1 MHCDPY
7 NTKNAKKPY
16 KKILEDENLNP
27 PPLFP
32 PPDPLDGDFLRPKIE
47 ENFLIN
53 SSKSGAS
60 FLLPQG
66 SLF

>member
-53 SSKSGAS
+53 
-60 FLLPQG
+60 
-66 SLF
+66 